1 MNVCRNRYVLVIPD
15 GRMIADQ
22 DYISDTDARELT
34 DDKNEALCFSS
45 EKIAVL
51 RAGLIRH
58 LYGDLTVKQVQI
70 QFPHYLRRV
79 K

>member
-1 MNVCRNRYVLVIPD
+1 MNAYRSRYVLMTPD

-22 DYISDTDARELT
+22 DYISDTDARDLT
-34 DDKNEALCFSS
+34 DNKNEALCFSDHS
-45 EKIAVL
+45 VAIL

-58 LYGDLTVKQVQI
+58 LYGDLTVTQVQI
-70 QFPHYLRRV
+70 PFPHHLRRV

>member
-1 MNVCRNRYVLVIPD
+1 MNAYRSRYVLMTPD

-22 DYISDTDARELT
+22 DYISDTDARDLT
-34 DDKNEALCFSS
+34 DNKNEALCFSDQS
-45 EKIAVL
+45 VAIL

-70 QFPHYLRRV
+70 PFPHHLRRV